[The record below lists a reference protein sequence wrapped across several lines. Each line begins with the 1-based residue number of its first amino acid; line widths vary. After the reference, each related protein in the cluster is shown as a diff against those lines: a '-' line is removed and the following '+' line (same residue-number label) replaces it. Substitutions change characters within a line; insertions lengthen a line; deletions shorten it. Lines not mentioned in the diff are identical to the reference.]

1 MEPKTDA
8 IWVHFSSDLKR
19 FLRRRVEDDSI
30 ADDLL
35 QETFVRVHR
44 NIDGLQDAQR
54 LAGWVYQIARN
65 VVADHH
71 RRSRNTPV
79 EQAKLDLLSDDL
91 SIDARGDEKSGC
103 LGVLWLNDMVQA
115 LPDGYR
121 EAVHLSEID
130 GRSQQEVADQF
141 DLSLSG
147 AKSRIQ
153 RGRAMLKDMLMQC
166 CLLEFDSRGQVM
178 DCDPKPNQ
186 QVCRHCN
193 DLPSNR

>member
-54 LAGWVYQIARN
+54 LADGSNQIARN

-91 SIDARGDEKSGC
+91 SIDARGDEKSVC

-121 EAVHLSEID
+121 EVCIFRKSKD
-130 GRSQQEVADQF
+130 DRS
-141 DLSLSG
+141 
-147 AKSRIQ
+147 KR
-153 RGRAMLKDMLMQC
+153 
-166 CLLEFDSRGQVM
+166 
-178 DCDPKPNQ
+178 
-186 QVCRHCN
+186 
-193 DLPSNR
+193 LPINSIYPFRERSHAYKGEGPCSKTC

>member
-91 SIDARGDEKSGC
+91 SIDERGDEKSVC

-153 RGRAMLKDMLMQC
+153 GKGHAQRHVDAML
-166 CLLEFDSRGQVM
+166 FVGV
-178 DCDPKPNQ
+178 
-186 QVCRHCN
+186 
-193 DLPSNR
+193 